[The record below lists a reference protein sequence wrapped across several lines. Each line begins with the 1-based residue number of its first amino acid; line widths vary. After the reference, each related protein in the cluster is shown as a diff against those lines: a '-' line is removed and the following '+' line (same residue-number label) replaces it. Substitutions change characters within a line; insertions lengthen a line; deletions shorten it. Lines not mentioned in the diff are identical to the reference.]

1 MKRQAFVNGEYVDRE
16 KAKIDVED
24 TGLIRGYGVFDYLR
38 TFGGKPF
45 LLDEHLTRLFNSA
58 KEINLSIPYSKSEVE
73 KIINKVLEINNDENS
88 GVRTV
93 VTGGR
98 SKNGIFPE
106 GKPGFVVVS
115 KKIEPDT
122 KIVDQGV
129 SVITCEHQREFSQA
143 KTLNYLKLISH
154 QREIEGSDAYTA
166 LFVSN
171 GFVLEGGTSNVFIIK
186 DKKIITP
193 EENILKGI
201 TRGLI
206 IKLAEEN
213 GYQVEERD
221 VEVEEL
227 LESREVFLTSTTRG
241 VIPVVQIDD
250 REIGDRR
257 PGKQTKK
264 LIDIYQGYVEE
275 FKTRD

>member
-154 QREIEGSDAYTA
+154 PREIEESGAYTA

-213 GYQVEERD
+213 SYQVEERD

-241 VIPVVQIDD
+241 IIPVVQID
-250 REIGDRR
+250 EKGIGERK
-257 PGKQTKK
+257 PGKQTRK

-275 FKTRD
+275 FKAKD